1 MCSQNTIDG
10 IDSGRMLA
18 VPKWKYILNWWSP
31 VIGIITMIVV
41 VTLFFSNATSRMFDT
56 GEQKYETITVAKET
70 STTKLD
76 ERYVRRDELKNIEK
90 LLNDLKETATENRQ
104 DIKRLLARGK

>member
-1 MCSQNTIDG
+1 MCSQNTIDE

-41 VTLFFSNATSRMFDT
+41 VTLFFSNATDRMFDD
-56 GEQKYETITVAKET
+56 GGQKYEAITNVKET

-76 ERYVRRDELKNIEK
+76 LRYVKRDELKNIEE
-90 LLNDLKETATENRQ
+90 LLKDLRETAKENRQ